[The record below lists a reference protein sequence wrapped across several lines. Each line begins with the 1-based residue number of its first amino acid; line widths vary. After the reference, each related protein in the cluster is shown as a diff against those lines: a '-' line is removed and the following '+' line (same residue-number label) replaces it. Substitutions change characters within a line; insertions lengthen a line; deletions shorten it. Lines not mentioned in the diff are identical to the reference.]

1 MLRERIFKFRGQNHN
16 ESRGWSVVAASEGI
30 PKEHQE
36 SKSKDDTQNREKIVK
51 KIIQYVKAGMTKE
64 QAIDK
69 VIKEEKELVE
79 KFEYLTKHG
88 LDLKVCFNNWVQDS
102 DLILAQMSEKGRNE
116 R

>member
-36 SKSKDDTQNREKIVK
+36 SKSKDDTQNRVK
-51 KIIQYVKAGMTKE
+51 VIKKVAQYVKEGMTKE

-69 VIKEEKELVE
+69 IIKEEKELVE
-79 KFEYLTKHG
+79 NFEYLTKHG
-88 LDLKVCFNNWVQDS
+88 LDLKVCFNNWVNDS
-102 DLILAQMSEKGRNE
+102 DLIMAKKSEKERNGR
-116 R
+116 